1 EWTLPSR
8 IDWAADPFHDVNWRS
23 QLHMLRWLDPL
34 RRAAAKGDDDAYA
47 MWIRYVRDWVRS
59 NPRSAPAHEWVWSD
73 MVDGIRAIQL
83 CLAAPLV
90 RDRSPE
96 DLGWLEQSIRDHAEF
111 MADPQNLGHS
121 NHAMHQHEAL
131 FVCGR
136 TLADDHFTELAA
148 RRFDELLSEQYDAQG
163 VNAEGAVAYHYNN
176 YLWYERALRRFDAEG
191 FDRPAAA
198 ARHALAPEEIAHAT
212 RPDGTFVG
220 IGDTDGG
227 GPKAVG
233 SPFTDY
239 VSSGGS
245 DGEAP
250 PDLLKIYD

>member
-1 EWTLPSR
+1 EQYPLARPFCGCMGRTDRCADPARSCGNHPTEERPIRAMALDFSVAARQAFGTSVPEAAVRHLLSGRLTMRPHPEWTLPSR

-121 NHAMHQHEAL
+121 NHAM
-131 FVCGR
+131 
-136 TLADDHFTELAA
+136 
-148 RRFDELLSEQYDAQG
+148 
-163 VNAEGAVAYHYNN
+163 
-176 YLWYERALRRFDAEG
+176 
-191 FDRPAAA
+191 
-198 ARHALAPEEIAHAT
+198 
-212 RPDGTFVG
+212 
-220 IGDTDGG
+220 
-227 GPKAVG
+227 
-233 SPFTDY
+233 
-239 VSSGGS
+239 
-245 DGEAP
+245 
-250 PDLLKIYD
+250 